1 MTAGPEGDELIE
13 AIVLELADGA
23 RNVVVAL
30 SRGTFNYDLCEDSI
44 TLRMSVSLR
53 MYAYFSGS
61 SLRTKQESKFS

>member
-1 MTAGPEGDELIE
+1 VTAGPEGDELIE

-30 SRGTFNYDLCEDSI
+30 SRGTFNYDLCEDTS

-53 MYAYFSGS
+53 MYAYF
-61 SLRTKQESKFS
+61 